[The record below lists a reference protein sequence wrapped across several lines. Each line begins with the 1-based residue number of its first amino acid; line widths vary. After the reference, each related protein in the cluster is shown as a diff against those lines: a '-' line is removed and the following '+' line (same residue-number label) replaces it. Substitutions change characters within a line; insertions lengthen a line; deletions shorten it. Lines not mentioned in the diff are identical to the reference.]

1 MSLATESIITRPVSP
16 PNSLEDTQN
25 NPPGEQD
32 TRGLEKYIVEVGV
45 DAIKKERNNIGSPH
59 SPARS
64 ASSNGDIRVAEG
76 HSPTTKGEAGETFN
90 PDSLIE
96 HLGNSRLN
104 DWSNEEEKIL
114 LGPYG
119 YLITHSG
126 KGMRTTLIKGINE
139 WLQVPQQSLDIIVE
153 VVEMLHTASLLV
165 DDVEDSSL
173 MRRGVPVA
181 HSIFGVPQTIN
192 SANYIYFLALQRL
205 ELLQNHAAALKIFT
219 EEMLN
224 LHRGQGMDLYWRDSL
239 KPPTQS
245 NYLKMISNKTGGLFR
260 IAVRLMQ
267 AESKT
272 SLDCIPFID
281 LVGIIF
287 QVRDDYLNLTSSTYT
302 KDKGFCEDITE
313 GKFSFLITHSIWK
326 NTLNMELL
334 NILKQRTVD
343 PVIKTYALKY
353 IEGTG
358 SFEYTK
364 AVLAQALGRAREMAD
379 ELSRNGRE
387 GKIIASTLDKLE
399 L

>member
-1 MSLATESIITRPVSP
+1 MRNVSRTILWSLS
-16 PNSLEDTQN
+16 
-25 NPPGEQD
+25 
-32 TRGLEKYIVEVGV
+32 
-45 DAIKKERNNIGSPH
+45 
-59 SPARS
+59 
-64 ASSNGDIRVAEG
+64 
-76 HSPTTKGEAGETFN
+76 
-90 PDSLIE
+90 
-96 HLGNSRLN
+96 

-119 YLITHSG
+119 YLIAHSG
-126 KGMRTTLIKGINE
+126 KGMRTQFIKGVNE
-139 WLQVPQQSLDIIVE
+139 WLQLSQQSLDIVIE

-192 SANYIYFLALQRL
+192 SANYIYFLALHKL
-205 ELLQNHAAALKIFT
+205 ELLENHAAALKIFT

-267 AESKT
+267 AESKS
-272 SLDCIPFID
+272 SLDCIPLVD

-302 KDKGFCEDITE
+302 QDKGFCEDITE
-313 GKFSFLITHSIWK
+313 GKFSFLIIHSIWK
-326 NTLNMELL
+326 DTLNMELL

-353 IEGTG
+353 MEGTG

-364 AVLAQALGRAREMAD
+364 AVLAQALRRAREMAAG
-379 ELSRNGRE
+379 LSRNGRE
-387 GKIIASTLDKLE
+387 GKIIAAILNQLE